1 MVQCSPLR
9 EATLSA
15 YRATARFGAY
25 HRAAYGGYYATKRY
39 AQRASYLSPER
50 LRPFRSGSMF
60 SQASKGLRCKALE
73 NAVRLLYHHLGKIA
87 APPIYRI
94 GGAAIF
100 STRLWSGW
108 PGRSGRRRRGRPV
121 DAAAAAWAEGR
132 EDEAAWEA
140 AEGEAL
146 VLAAVAPDGR
156 REDRET
162 DDKGA
167 CGTVSW
173 KGSFLYVAGGWAGFD
188 RGNKA
193 VHYQHMRAFHS
204 GSRRQKT
211 PRPAKRTGR
220 PIILYIPECRW
231 RRLSDRH

>member
-1 MVQCSPLR
+1 MVWVAG
-9 EATLSA
+9 EVWAEEE
-15 YRATARFGAY
+15 
-25 HRAAYGGYYATKRY
+25 GG
-39 AQRASYLSPER
+39 
-50 LRPFRSGSMF
+50 
-60 SQASKGLRCKALE
+60 
-73 NAVRLLYHHLGKIA
+73 
-87 APPIYRI
+87 
-94 GGAAIF
+94 
-100 STRLWSGW
+100 
-108 PGRSGRRRRGRPV
+108 PV

>member
-1 MVQCSPLR
+1 
-9 EATLSA
+9 
-15 YRATARFGAY
+15 
-25 HRAAYGGYYATKRY
+25 
-39 AQRASYLSPER
+39 
-50 LRPFRSGSMF
+50 MF
-60 SQASKGLRCKALE
+60 SQASKGFGERRE
-73 NAVRLLYHHLGKIA
+73 VII
-87 APPIYRI
+87 PPF
-94 GGAAIF
+94 GQNSCPADL
-100 STRLWSGW
+100 SD
-108 PGRSGRRRRGRPV
+108 RRGGYFLNEAV
-121 DAAAAAWAEGR
+121 VWVAGEVWAE
-132 EDEAAWEA
+132 
-140 AEGEAL
+140 AEGAAL

-193 VHYQHMRAFHS
+193 VHYRHMRAFHS